1 MDKKNNLRALVAE
14 MEDAVREDVRKELE
28 EKYKEEINR
37 LNSLIAVLEKP
48 SCQDTSDP
56 ESLFNYMLE
65 NIVELRQTQD
75 TMDLDYISL
84 HRTLVK
90 SKIPLHQETTLT
102 ITMSDDRDKY
112 VQVLSAIVRMQQA
125 RQWPP

>member
-1 MDKKNNLRALVAE
+1 MDKKNNLRAIVAE
-14 MEDAVREDVRKELE
+14 MEDVVREDVRKELE
-28 EKYKEEINR
+28 EKYKEEIDR

-48 SCQDTSDP
+48 SCQGTSDP

-65 NIVELRQTQD
+65 NIVELCQTQD
-75 TMDLDYISL
+75 TMDLDYTSP

-90 SKIPLHQETTLT
+90 SKVHWPQETTLT

-112 VQVLSAIVRMQQA
+112 AQVLSAIVRMQQA
-125 RQWPP
+125 RQWPA